1 MDLKI
6 YCDGSEFR
14 SRFLGRVT
22 KQTNKATQS
31 SQNLPF
37 IESNQNFTPLGLV
50 IQNLLSAK
58 P

>member
-6 YCDGSEFR
+6 YCDGSDFR
-14 SRFLGRVT
+14 SRVLGRTT

-37 IESNQNFTPLGLV
+37 IESNQNFTPLGLA
-50 IQNLLSAK
+50 IQNLVSAK